1 MLNDLK
7 FELIQKERDIESFKN
22 INDQLLIKLES
33 VHFI

>member
-7 FELIQKERDIESFKN
+7 FELAEKEKDIENYKN

-33 VHFI
+33 VRII